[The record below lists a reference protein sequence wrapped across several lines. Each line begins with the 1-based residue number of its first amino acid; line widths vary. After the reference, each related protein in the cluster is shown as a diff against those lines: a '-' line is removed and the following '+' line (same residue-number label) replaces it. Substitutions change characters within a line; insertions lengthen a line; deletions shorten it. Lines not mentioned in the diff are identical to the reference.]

1 MQSHIK
7 RKLKINNSIKN
18 LLDEYKD
25 YLTYTKGLS
34 KNSVDAYLT
43 DIFNLFN
50 ENAVTDIS
58 NEVLNKLVK
67 LISIKP
73 YSPNT
78 KKRKLSVLKQF
89 VKWHNIIENTK
100 SIILE
105 DITIKSGKKLPETLS
120 IIQIEQMINFYDKE
134 NFINKRN
141 KTIIDFM
148 YSTGC
153 RVSELCNVKISDI
166 DFDEDFIQLTGKGSK
181 QRIVPIGSKL
191 KINLLSYLD
200 SKLLKDFSNNPFLF
214 ISKTNNRLER
224 TAIFRL
230 IKSTAVQTS
239 IVINVHPHTLRHSS
253 ATHMLEAGCD
263 LRTLQEYL
271 GHSSV
276 STTQIYTRLTK
287 EFLNEVFNESH
298 PRA

>member
-18 LLDEYKD
+18 LLDEYRD

-34 KNSVDAYLT
+34 KNSVDAYLG
-43 DIFNLFN
+43 DILNLFN
-50 ENAVTDIS
+50 ENAVTDIT

-120 IIQIEQMINFYDKE
+120 IIQIEQMINFYDKQ

-153 RVSELCNVKISDI
+153 RVSELCNVKI
-166 DFDEDFIQLTGKGSK
+166 
-181 QRIVPIGSKL
+181 
-191 KINLLSYLD
+191 
-200 SKLLKDFSNNPFLF
+200 
-214 ISKTNNRLER
+214 
-224 TAIFRL
+224 
-230 IKSTAVQTS
+230 
-239 IVINVHPHTLRHSS
+239 
-253 ATHMLEAGCD
+253 
-263 LRTLQEYL
+263 
-271 GHSSV
+271 
-276 STTQIYTRLTK
+276 
-287 EFLNEVFNESH
+287 
-298 PRA
+298 

>member
-1 MQSHIK
+1 MI
-7 RKLKINNSIKN
+7 RKF
-18 LLDEYKD
+18 
-25 YLTYTKGLS
+25 
-34 KNSVDAYLT
+34 V